1 MKKKVVKKTE
11 NKNPKK
17 RREEIFINVF
27 AVIFFGGV
35 LIWII
40 TEIYND
46 AMSEKRMKDQYLA
59 SLPGFQDTISHSKV
73 CMVDDFFQGDS
84 PGIPVVVKNNTYYG
98 CSREA
103 SEDLAKIDSFRFA
116 IDPVSKNKVDKATA
130 WIVIHPDKDGKVI
143 YFGSKETYQKFLEA
157 VKENRVHQQ

>member
-73 CMVDDFFQGDS
+73 CMVDAFF
-84 PGIPVVVKNNTYYG
+84 
-98 CSREA
+98 
-103 SEDLAKIDSFRFA
+103 
-116 IDPVSKNKVDKATA
+116 
-130 WIVIHPDKDGKVI
+130 KVI
-143 YFGSKETYQKFLEA
+143 LPAFQSL
-157 VKENRVHQQ
+157 